1 MQRHLLTRTT
11 LLTAL
16 LLGGCDSAEPIE
28 ELSIRSTDICW
39 NDRSC
44 TQHLVVS
51 HKADGVPEPENS
63 IAAIKALA
71 VAGVHAVE
79 VDPRLTSD
87 GHFVLMHDEGIK
99 RTTVSEDN
107 RLVNDMTLAELQ
119 TIALKDE
126 RCMDAQRQPER
137 CQIPTLAAA
146 LDAAKGRIVLV
157 LDVKDFDVDRMA
169 AVLSESNRLSA
180 SVIRSIDLDFL
191 DSLVARVPGLITMDW
206 VRTQD
211 DAQASLD
218 DRQPLFIQVE
228 PSDLGAIEPIAR
240 AAQSRIMI
248 STLTNVDPYL
258 WAYVDSGAID
268 QEPVAAQEVELLQ
281 DQGLTLFLTS
291 YPVQTLQIINGES
304 LSSAP

>member
-1 MQRHLLTRTT
+1 MKKQLLARTT

-16 LLGGCDSAEPIE
+16 LLGGCDSAEPID

-44 TQHLVVS
+44 SQHLIVS

-71 VAGVHAVE
+71 AAGVHAVE

-107 RLVNDMTLAELQ
+107 RLVSDITLAELQ

-126 RCMDAQRQPER
+126 RCVDAQTQPER

-146 LDAAKGRIVLV
+146 LDAAKGQIVLV
-157 LDVKDFDVDRMA
+157 LDVKNFDVDRME
-169 AVLSESNRLSA
+169 AVLSASSRVSACVVRSSNLN
-180 SVIRSIDLDFL
+180 FL
-191 DSLVARVPGLITMDW
+191 DALAARLPSLLTMDW
-206 VRTQD
+206 TRSLES
-211 DAQASLD
+211 AQHALE
-218 DRQPLFIQVE
+218 DRQPLFIQVK
-228 PSDLGAIEPIAR
+228 PSDLDAVQPTAR
-240 AAQSRIMI
+240 AARSRMMI

-268 QEPVAAQEVELLQ
+268 QEPMAAQEVELLK

-291 YPVQTLQIINGES
+291 YPIQTMQLIRGEA
-304 LSSAP
+304 LTPAP